1 MAVKKTLGINNK
13 KNDENMANKPPLR
26 RHSRVKQL
34 AYFAAFAA
42 RSRLNKN
49 YKKPLLCSFKLT
61 GNCNLKCLHCPF
73 WKTEKPADMNYF
85 EVTSM
90 LQMLYMDGVRIVIFE
105 GGEPLLWKDRKN
117 NKDIGDVICYAQKLF
132 FCTGVTT
139 NGTINLEKFG
149 PDIFFIS
156 IDGLE
161 ETHDRIRGKS
171 FKKIIENL
179 EKNLRSKKIITNICI
194 SKANYNELE
203 ETIKFLNN
211 RVYGTTIQ
219 FFYPYEGLDDD
230 LRLSNSEK
238 DEVLKKLLGL
248 KKQGY
253 KILDS
258 ASCLKRIAHNTWRCS
273 DFLVSSVEQDGTVSY
288 GCYLKNKV
296 DNVLCSECGFAVH
309 CEISLAYNLD
319 IDALKT
325 AKVVFWDS

>member
-179 EKNLRSKKIITNICI
+179 EKNLM
-194 SKANYNELE
+194 
-203 ETIKFLNN
+203 
-211 RVYGTTIQ
+211 
-219 FFYPYEGLDDD
+219 
-230 LRLSNSEK
+230 
-238 DEVLKKLLGL
+238 
-248 KKQGY
+248 
-253 KILDS
+253 
-258 ASCLKRIAHNTWRCS
+258 
-273 DFLVSSVEQDGTVSY
+273 VSSS
-288 GCYLKNKV
+288 
-296 DNVLCSECGFAVH
+296 
-309 CEISLAYNLD
+309 SL
-319 IDALKT
+319 
-325 AKVVFWDS
+325 

>member
-1 MAVKKTLGINNK
+1 MNSKEKLNKVNKRNKTCQENKPAVKHHN
-13 KNDENMANKPPLR
+13 R
-26 RHSRVKQL
+26 FKQL
-34 AYFAAFAA
+34 AYFAAFKA

-49 YKKPLLCSFKLT
+49 YRKPLLCSFKLT

-73 WKTEKPADMNYF
+73 WKKEKPADMNYF

-90 LQMLYMDGVRIVIFE
+90 LDMLYADGVRIVIFE
-105 GGEPLLWKDRKN
+105 GGEPLLWKDREN
-117 NKDIGDVICYAQKLF
+117 NKDIGNIISYAQKLF

-139 NGTINLEKFG
+139 NGTLDLGRFL

-156 IDGLE
+156 VDGLE
-161 ETHDRIRGKS
+161 DTHDRIRGKS

-179 EKNLRSKKIITNICI
+179 EKNIKSKKIITNICI
-194 SKANYNELE
+194 SKANYNEIE
-203 ETIKFLNN
+203 EVIKFLND
-211 RVYGTTIQ
+211 RVYGITIQ
-219 FFYPYEGLDDD
+219 FFYPYEGLDD
-230 LRLSNSEK
+230 LRLTNNAK

-258 ASCLKRIAHNTWRCS
+258 ASCLKRMAHNTWRCS

-296 DNVLCSECGFAVH
+296 ENVICSECGFAVH

-325 AKVVFWDS
+325 AKGIFWDR

>member
-1 MAVKKTLGINNK
+1 
-13 KNDENMANKPPLR
+13 
-26 RHSRVKQL
+26 
-34 AYFAAFAA
+34 
-42 RSRLNKN
+42 
-49 YKKPLLCSFKLT
+49 
-61 GNCNLKCLHCPF
+61 
-73 WKTEKPADMNYF
+73 MNYF

-90 LQMLYMDGVRIVIFE
+90 LDMLYADGVRIVIFE

-117 NKDIGDVICYAQKLF
+117 NKDIGNIISYAQKLF
-132 FCTGVTT
+132 FCTGITT
-139 NGTINLEKFG
+139 NGTIDLEKFD

-171 FKKIIENL
+171 FKKIIKNL
-179 EKNLRSKKIITNICI
+179 EKNVKSKKIITNICI
-194 SKANYNELE
+194 SRANYSELE

-211 RVYGTTIQ
+211 RVYGITIQ

-238 DEVLKKLLGL
+238 DEILKELLAL

-258 ASCLKRIAHNTWRCS
+258 ASCLNRMAHNTWRCS

-288 GCYLKNKV
+288 GCYLNNKV

-325 AKVVFWDS
+325 AKVVFWDRSL